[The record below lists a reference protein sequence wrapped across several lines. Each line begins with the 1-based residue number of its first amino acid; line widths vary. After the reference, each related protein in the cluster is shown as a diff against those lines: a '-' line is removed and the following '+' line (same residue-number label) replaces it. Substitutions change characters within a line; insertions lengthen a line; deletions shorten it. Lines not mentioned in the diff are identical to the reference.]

1 MGPGGFGGPRAGQ
14 KPVAAHKPKNTSHAL
29 KRLLVYLGGFKVPL
43 VATLLM
49 SAIATILT
57 IAGPRLM
64 GNIINIL
71 SEDTIKRMTDPNYV
85 YRFGEMGTIALQLLA
100 FYLGA
105 FAINL
110 ISGWLISWVTV
121 KVVRRLRM
129 EISEKINRLPISYFD
144 KHQFGDTLSRVTND
158 VDMISQSLQQSVSQ
172 LISSI
177 TSIIGF
183 ILMMLTIS
191 WVLTLIAMITIPI
204 ALVFVSFVA
213 RYTQRLFKIQ
223 QTEIGDLNGQI
234 EEIYAGQ
241 SLVRLFSA
249 EDKVLC
255 DFEKTNYRLHRASW
269 RAQFISGL
277 LHPIMHAIS
286 NVGYVITAIAG
297 GYLTV
302 NGQLGLGDLT
312 AFIQYVSQLTQPITQ
327 ISQIFNLLQAAI
339 AASERVFE
347 FLEEPEQEPDVA
359 DAQLGEIRGAVEFR
373 DIHFSYDGDKEV
385 IKGFSA
391 KIKPGAKVAIVGPTG
406 AGKTTMVNL
415 LMRFYDPNSGEI
427 LIDGVNTKHVKRAD
441 VRKSFGMVLQDTW
454 LMNGTIAENLKYG
467 KLGASMDEVRKAARS
482 AQINYTIEALPESY
496 KTMIDE
502 DSEAVSAGEK
512 QLLTIARAMIAN
524 PPMMILDEATS
535 SVDTRT
541 EQLIQVAMDKLT
553 QGRTS
558 FIIAHRLSTIK
569 NADLILVMKDGN
581 IVEQGTHKQLL
592 AQNGM
597 YAELYN
603 SQFVEV

>member
-1 MGPGGFGGPRAGQ
+1 MGPGRPSGGQGGMS
-14 KPVAAHKPKNTSHAL
+14 AAKPKNASSAL
-29 KRLLVYLGGFKVPL
+29 RKLLHYLSGFKIPL
-43 VATLLM
+43 LATLLM
-49 SAIATILT
+49 SIVATIFT
-57 IAGPRLM
+57 IVGPRLM

-71 SEDTIKRMTDPNYV
+71 SEDVIQRMVNPNYS
-85 YRFGEMGTIALQLLA
+85 YRFDEMGMIALQLLA

-105 FAINL
+105 LVINL
-110 ISGWLISWVTV
+110 VSGWLISWITV
-121 KVVRRLRM
+121 RLVRRLRK
-129 EISEKINRLPISYFD
+129 EISEKINRLPIAYFD
-144 KHQFGDTLSRVTND
+144 NHSFGDTLSRVTND
-158 VDMISQSLQQSVSQ
+158 VDMISQSMQQSVSQ

-183 ILMMLTIS
+183 IVMMLTIS
-191 WVLTLIAMITIPI
+191 PILTLIAMVTIPV
-204 ALVFVSFVA
+204 ALIFASFVA
-213 RYTQRLFKIQ
+213 RYTQRLFKAQ
-223 QTEIGDLNGQI
+223 QDELGTLNGKI
-234 EEIYAGQ
+234 EEVYAGQ

-249 EDKVLC
+249 ENRVTDN
-255 DFEKTNYRLHRASW
+255 FEKTNHRLYRASW
-269 RAQFISGL
+269 RAQFVSGL

-286 NVGYVITAIAG
+286 NIGYVVTAIAG

-302 NGQLGLGDLT
+302 NGSLGLGDLT

-327 ISQIFNLLQAAI
+327 ISQIFNLLQSAI

-347 FLEEPEQEPDVA
+347 FLDEPEQTPDIIEA
-359 DAQLGEIRGAVEFR
+359 HLETIRGAVEFR
-373 DIHFSYDGDKEV
+373 DVHFSYDGDKEI

-391 KIKPGAKVAIVGPTG
+391 VVKPGDKVAIVGPTG
-406 AGKTTMVNL
+406 AGNTTMVNL

-427 LIDGVNTKHVKRAD
+427 LIDGVNTRHVARSE

-454 LMNGTIAENLKYG
+454 LMNGTIAENLRYG
-467 KLGASMDEVRKAARS
+467 KLDATTEEIKKAAKA

-524 PPMMILDEATS
+524 PSMMILDEATS

-541 EQLIQVAMDKLT
+541 EQLIQTAMDKLT
-553 QGRTS
+553 EGRTS

-569 NADLILVMKDGN
+569 NADLILVMKDGD
-581 IVEQGTHKQLL
+581 IVEQGTHEQLL
-592 AQNGM
+592 AKNGM

>member
-1 MGPGGFGGPRAGQ
+1 
-14 KPVAAHKPKNTSHAL
+14 
-29 KRLLVYLGGFKVPL
+29 
-43 VATLLM
+43 
-49 SAIATILT
+49 
-57 IAGPRLM
+57 
-64 GNIINIL
+64 
-71 SEDTIKRMTDPNYV
+71 
-85 YRFGEMGTIALQLLA
+85 
-100 FYLGA
+100 
-105 FAINL
+105 
-110 ISGWLISWVTV
+110 
-121 KVVRRLRM
+121 
-129 EISEKINRLPISYFD
+129 
-144 KHQFGDTLSRVTND
+144 
-158 VDMISQSLQQSVSQ
+158 
-172 LISSI
+172 
-177 TSIIGF
+177 
-183 ILMMLTIS
+183 
-191 WVLTLIAMITIPI
+191 
-204 ALVFVSFVA
+204 
-213 RYTQRLFKIQ
+213 
-223 QTEIGDLNGQI
+223 
-234 EEIYAGQ
+234 
-241 SLVRLFSA
+241 
-249 EDKVLC
+249 
-255 DFEKTNYRLHRASW
+255 
-269 RAQFISGL
+269 
-277 LHPIMHAIS
+277 MHAIS

-373 DIHFSYDGDKEV
+373 DIHFSYDGDKEI

-467 KLGASMDEVRKAARS
+467 KLDASMDEVRKAARS

-541 EQLIQVAMDKLT
+541 EQLIQAAMDKLT

-569 NADLILVMKDGN
+569 NADLIFVMKDGN
-581 IVEQGTHKQLL
+581 IIEQGTHKQLL

>member
-1 MGPGGFGGPRAGQ
+1 MGPGRPGGGQ
-14 KPVAAHKPKNTSHAL
+14 GGMSAAKPKNASSAL
-29 KRLLVYLGGFKVPL
+29 RKLLHYLSGFKIPL
-43 VATLLM
+43 LATLLM
-49 SAIATILT
+49 SIVATIFT
-57 IAGPRLM
+57 IVGPRLM

-71 SEDTIKRMTDPNYV
+71 SEDVIQRMVNPNYS
-85 YRFGEMGTIALQLLA
+85 YRFDEMGMIALQLLA

-105 FAINL
+105 LVINL
-110 ISGWLISWVTV
+110 VSGWLISWITV
-121 KVVRRLRM
+121 RLVRRLRK
-129 EISEKINRLPISYFD
+129 EISEKINRLPIAYFD
-144 KHQFGDTLSRVTND
+144 NHSFGDTLSRVTND
-158 VDMISQSLQQSVSQ
+158 VDMISQSMQQSVSQ

-183 ILMMLTIS
+183 IVMMLTIS
-191 WVLTLIAMITIPI
+191 PILTLIAMVTIPV
-204 ALVFVSFVA
+204 ALIFASFVA
-213 RYTQRLFKIQ
+213 RYTQRLFKAQ
-223 QTEIGDLNGQI
+223 QDELGTLNGKI
-234 EEIYAGQ
+234 EEVYAGQ

-249 EDKVLC
+249 ENQVTDN
-255 DFEKTNYRLHRASW
+255 FEKTNHRLYRASW
-269 RAQFISGL
+269 RAQFVSGL

-286 NVGYVITAIAG
+286 NIGYVVTAIAG

-302 NGQLGLGDLT
+302 NGSLGLGDLT

-327 ISQIFNLLQAAI
+327 ISQIFNLLQSAI

-347 FLEEPEQEPDVA
+347 FLDEPEQTPDIIEA
-359 DAQLGEIRGAVEFR
+359 HLKTIRGAVEFR
-373 DIHFSYDGDKEV
+373 DVHFSYDGDKEI

-391 KIKPGAKVAIVGPTG
+391 VVKPGDKVAIVGPTG

-427 LIDGVNTKHVKRAD
+427 LIDGVNTRHVARSE

-454 LMNGTIAENLKYG
+454 LMNGTIAENLRYG
-467 KLGASMDEVRKAARS
+467 KLDATMEEIKKAARA

-524 PPMMILDEATS
+524 PSMMILDEATS

-541 EQLIQVAMDKLT
+541 EQLIQAAMDKLT
-553 QGRTS
+553 EGRTS

-569 NADLILVMKDGN
+569 NADLILVMKDGD
-581 IVEQGTHKQLL
+581 IVEQGTHEQLL
-592 AQNGM
+592 AKNGM

>member
-1 MGPGGFGGPRAGQ
+1 MGPGRPSGGQGGMS
-14 KPVAAHKPKNTSHAL
+14 AAKPKNASSAL
-29 KRLLVYLGGFKVPL
+29 RKLLHYLSGFKIPL
-43 VATLLM
+43 LATLLM
-49 SAIATILT
+49 SIVATIFT
-57 IAGPRLM
+57 IVGPRLM

-71 SEDTIKRMTDPNYV
+71 SEDVIQRMVNPNYS
-85 YRFGEMGTIALQLLA
+85 YRFDEMGMIALQLLA

-105 FAINL
+105 LVINL
-110 ISGWLISWVTV
+110 VSGWLISWITARL
-121 KVVRRLRM
+121 VRRLRK
-129 EISEKINRLPISYFD
+129 EISEKINRLPIAYFD
-144 KHQFGDTLSRVTND
+144 NHSFGDTLSRVTND
-158 VDMISQSLQQSVSQ
+158 VDMISQSMQQSVSQ

-183 ILMMLTIS
+183 IVMMLTIS
-191 WVLTLIAMITIPI
+191 PILTLIAMVTIPV
-204 ALVFVSFVA
+204 ALIFASFVA
-213 RYTQRLFKIQ
+213 RYTQRLFKAQ
-223 QTEIGDLNGQI
+223 QDELGTLNGKI
-234 EEIYAGQ
+234 EEVYAGQ

-249 EDKVLC
+249 ENRVTDN
-255 DFEKTNYRLHRASW
+255 FEKTNHRLYRASW
-269 RAQFISGL
+269 RAQFVSGL

-286 NVGYVITAIAG
+286 NIGYVVTAIAG

-302 NGQLGLGDLT
+302 NGSLGLGDLT

-327 ISQIFNLLQAAI
+327 ISQIFNLLQSAI

-347 FLEEPEQEPDVA
+347 FLDEPEQTPDIIEA
-359 DAQLGEIRGAVEFR
+359 HLETIRGAVEFR
-373 DIHFSYDGDKEV
+373 DVHFSYDGDKEI

-391 KIKPGAKVAIVGPTG
+391 VVKPGDKVAIVGPTG

-427 LIDGVNTKHVKRAD
+427 LIDGVNTRHVARSE

-454 LMNGTIAENLKYG
+454 LMNGTIAENLRYG
-467 KLGASMDEVRKAARS
+467 KLDATMEEIKKAARA
-482 AQINYTIEALPESY
+482 AQINYAIEALPESY

-524 PPMMILDEATS
+524 PSMMILDEATS

-541 EQLIQVAMDKLT
+541 EQLIQTAMDKLT
-553 QGRTS
+553 EGRTS

-569 NADLILVMKDGN
+569 NADLILVMKNGN
-581 IVEQGTHKQLL
+581 IVEQGTHEQLL
-592 AQNGM
+592 AKNGM

>member
-1 MGPGGFGGPRAGQ
+1 MGPGRPSGGQGGMS
-14 KPVAAHKPKNTSHAL
+14 AAKPKNASSAL
-29 KRLLVYLGGFKVPL
+29 RKLLHYLSGFKIPL
-43 VATLLM
+43 LATLLM
-49 SAIATILT
+49 SIVATIFT
-57 IAGPRLM
+57 IVGPRLM

-71 SEDTIKRMTDPNYV
+71 SEDVIQRMVNPNYS
-85 YRFGEMGTIALQLLA
+85 YRFDEMGMIALQLLA

-105 FAINL
+105 LMINL
-110 ISGWLISWVTV
+110 VSGWLISWITARL
-121 KVVRRLRM
+121 VRRLRK
-129 EISEKINRLPISYFD
+129 EISEKINRLPIAYFD
-144 KHQFGDTLSRVTND
+144 NHSFGDTLSRVTND
-158 VDMISQSLQQSVSQ
+158 VDMISQSMQQSVSQ

-183 ILMMLTIS
+183 IVMMLTIS
-191 WVLTLIAMITIPI
+191 PILTLIAMVTIPV
-204 ALVFVSFVA
+204 ALIFASFVA
-213 RYTQRLFKIQ
+213 RYTQRLFKAQ
-223 QTEIGDLNGQI
+223 QDELGTLNGKI
-234 EEIYAGQ
+234 EEVYAGQ

-249 EDKVLC
+249 ENRVTDN
-255 DFEKTNYRLHRASW
+255 FEKTNHRLYRASW
-269 RAQFISGL
+269 RAQFVSGL

-286 NVGYVITAIAG
+286 NIGYVVTAIAG

-302 NGQLGLGDLT
+302 NGSLGLGDLT

-327 ISQIFNLLQAAI
+327 ISQIFNLLQSAI

-347 FLEEPEQEPDVA
+347 FLDEPEQTPDIIEA
-359 DAQLGEIRGAVEFR
+359 HLETIRGAVEFR
-373 DIHFSYDGDKEV
+373 DVHFSYDGDKEI

-391 KIKPGAKVAIVGPTG
+391 VVKPGDKVAIVGPTG

-427 LIDGVNTKHVKRAD
+427 LIDGVNTRHVARSE

-454 LMNGTIAENLKYG
+454 LMNGTIAENLRYG
-467 KLGASMDEVRKAARS
+467 KLDATMEEIKKAARA
-482 AQINYTIEALPESY
+482 AQINYAIEALPESY

-524 PPMMILDEATS
+524 PSMMILDEATS

-541 EQLIQVAMDKLT
+541 EQLIQTAMDKLT
-553 QGRTS
+553 EGRTS

-569 NADLILVMKDGN
+569 NADLILVMKNGN
-581 IVEQGTHKQLL
+581 IVEQGTHEQLL
-592 AQNGM
+592 AKNGM

>member
-1 MGPGGFGGPRAGQ
+1 MGPGARG
-14 KPVAAHKPKNTSHAL
+14 KTTVVNKPKNTSHTL
-29 KRLLVYLGGFKVPL
+29 KRLLSYLRGFRIPL
-43 VATLLM
+43 IATLLM
-49 SAIATILT
+49 SVIATALT

-71 SEDTIKRMTDPNYV
+71 SEDTIRRMTDPSYT
-85 YRFGEMGTIALQLLA
+85 YRFDEMGWIALQLLA

-105 FAINL
+105 FVINL
-110 ISGWLISWVTV
+110 ISGWIISGITV
-121 KVVRRLRM
+121 KVMRRLRK

-144 KHQFGDTLSRVTND
+144 RHPFGDTLSRVTND
-158 VDMISQSLQQSVSQ
+158 VDMVSQSLQQSVLQ

-177 TSIIGF
+177 TSIIGY
-183 ILMMLTIS
+183 IVMMLTIS
-191 WVLTLIAMITIPI
+191 WVLTLIALITIPV
-204 ALVFVSFVA
+204 ALIFVRFVA
-213 RYTQRLFKIQ
+213 KYTQKLFKLQ
-223 QTEIGDLNGQI
+223 QAELGELNGQI

-249 EDKVLC
+249 EKQAIDG
-255 DFEKTNYRLHRASW
+255 FESTNTKLYKASW
-269 RAQFISGL
+269 RAQFVSGL

-286 NVGYVITAIAG
+286 NVGYVLTAIAG
-297 GYLTV
+297 GYLAV
-302 NGQLGLGDLT
+302 NGRLGLGDLT

-327 ISQIFNLLQAAI
+327 ISQIFNLLQSAI

-347 FLEEPEQEPDVA
+347 FLEEPEQEPDIIE
-359 DAQLGEIRGAVEFR
+359 AQLGDIRGEVEFR
-373 DIHFSYDGDKEV
+373 NVHFSYDGDKEI

-415 LMRFYDPNSGEI
+415 LMRFYDPSSGEI
-427 LIDGVNTKHVKRAD
+427 LIDGVNTRHVARAE

-454 LMNGTIAENLKYG
+454 LMNGTIEENLKYG
-467 KLGASMDEVRKAARS
+467 KLDASMEEVRKAAKS
-482 AQINYTIEALPESY
+482 AQINYTIESLPESY
-496 KTMIDE
+496 KTVIDE

-541 EQLIQVAMDKLT
+541 EQLIQDAMDKLT
-553 QGRTS
+553 KGRTS

-581 IVEQGTHKQLL
+581 IVEQGTHRQLL
-592 AQNGM
+592 AKNGM
-597 YAELYN
+597 YADLYN
-603 SQFVEV
+603 SQFAEV